1 MATEVKIP
9 PMGESI
15 TSGILAAWHV
25 NSGDVVTAGQVLF
38 ELETDKISSEGT
50 AEVGG
55 RVTLQASE
63 GDEVAIGQVVALIDE
78 TVASASESPKQTASQ
93 DKPGVSSPPEK
104 PLSPAVRKMA
114 EETGINPSTL
124 KGSGKDGR
132 VTKADILNAP
142 KKGVSKKEIPLIE
155 TPMPSGTES
164 KFTIKKMTPLR
175 RKIAERLVAS
185 QHETASLTTF
195 NEVDMKPIMDLRK
208 QYQDD
213 FVKKYGIKLGF
224 MSFFVKAVVHALKEV
239 PQINAQIEG
248 DNIIENHFFDISIA
262 VGGPKGLIVPVI
274 RNCNQLGFH
283 EIELAIADC
292 AQRARE
298 GKIELEELQGGVF
311 TITNGGIYGSMLS
324 TPILNPPQSGILG
337 MHSIKE
343 RAMVIN
349 GEVVVRPM
357 MYLALTYDHRVVDG
371 KEAVTALVKIK
382 EALEDPTRLLFSI

>member
-15 TSGILAAWHV
+15 TSGILASWHV

-55 RVTLQASE
+55 TVTLRVSE

-78 TVASASESPKQTASQ
+78 TVTSASESPQAPATQ
-93 DKPGVSSPPEK
+93 EKPRVSSPFGK

-132 VTKADILNAP
+132 VTKADMLNAP
-142 KKGVSKKEIPLIE
+142 KKDVSTKEIPLIE
-155 TPMPSGTES
+155 TSMPGGTEG

-175 RKIAERLVAS
+175 RKIAERLVSS
-185 QHETASLTTF
+185 QRETASLTTF
-195 NEVDMKPIMDLRK
+195 NEIDMKPIMDLRK

-239 PQINAQIEG
+239 PQINAQIEE
-248 DNIIENHFFDISIA
+248 DSIIENHFFDISIA

-274 RNCNQLGFH
+274 RNCDQLGFH

-292 AQRARE
+292 AKRARE

-343 RAMVIN
+343 RAMVMN

-371 KEAVTALVKIK
+371 KEAVTALVKMK